1 MNKDNDVPSVE
12 PVVLGILG
20 SGKGSNCE
28 AILQSIHDGELDA
41 RVGVVISDVPDAGIL
56 DVAERFSVPAQYIP
70 PGKFAT
76 RLETSAEE
84 KMVHVLRQHEVNLV
98 ILAGFMRVLKEPM
111 LQAFPRRILNIH
123 PSLLPKHPGREAWKL
138 ALKEGDSVA
147 GCTVHYVDDGID
159 SGEIIGQAEVDIFE
173 DDTPE
178 SLHDR
183 IQRAEHLLYPMA
195 IGYFVRG
202 EL

>member
-1 MNKDNDVPSVE
+1 MSEENDVSPVK

-20 SGKGSNCE
+20 SGKGSNCN
-28 AILQSIHDGELDA
+28 AILQAIHDGELDA
-41 RVGVVISDVPDAGIL
+41 RAGVVISDVQDAGIL
-56 DVAERFSVPAQYIP
+56 DVAERFSVPARYLP

-84 KMVHVLRQHEVNLV
+84 KLVHVLRQHEVNLV
-98 ILAGFMRVLKEPM
+98 VLAGFMRVLKAPM

-123 PSLLPKHPGREAWKL
+123 PSLLPKHRGREAWKL
-138 ALKEGDSVA
+138 ALQAGDRVA

-159 SGEIIGQAEVDIFE
+159 TGEIIGQAEVDIFE

-183 IQRAEHLLYPMA
+183 IQRAEHLLYPMV

-202 EL
+202 DL